1 MKSNKSNL
9 IGTENI
15 NKGGY
20 QRLGRLA
27 RDKEWED
34 VDQSGM
40 VQLDWRN
47 KFDDLLHYMVTTID
61 DSVLYIPKLLKV

>member
-1 MKSNKSNL
+1 MESSKSNL
-9 IGTENI
+9 IGTQRI

-34 VDQSGM
+34 VRQNGM
-40 VQLDWRN
+40 FQLDRRN

-61 DSVLYIPKLLKV
+61 NSILYIPKLLKV